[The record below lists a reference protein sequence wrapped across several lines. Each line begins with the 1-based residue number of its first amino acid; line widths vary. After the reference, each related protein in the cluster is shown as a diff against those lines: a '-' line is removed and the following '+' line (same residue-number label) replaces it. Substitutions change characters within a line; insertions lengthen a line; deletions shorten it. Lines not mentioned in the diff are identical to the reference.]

1 MSKPEDTSSTSSP
14 IPQVSS
20 STPLS
25 QHTSPQ
31 PLSASV
37 SLQTSS
43 SPGVRTR
50 RIPQTDKQRGGG
62 LQPSQSDTT
71 QSMLQKYASQEK
83 EKEAEA
89 ATAVIN
95 EDDLSPATKEK
106 LQTLERELNVYKSY
120 AGFMGSP
127 PLKRTDK
134 VTWNK
139 LK

>member
-1 MSKPEDTSSTSSP
+1 
-14 IPQVSS
+14 
-20 STPLS
+20 
-25 QHTSPQ
+25 
-31 PLSASV
+31 LSASV

-50 RIPQTDKQRGGG
+50 RIPHTDKQRGG

-83 EKEAEA
+83 EKDTEAAA

-106 LQTLERELNVYKSY
+106 LHTLERELNAYKSY

-134 VTWNK
+134 VTWSK